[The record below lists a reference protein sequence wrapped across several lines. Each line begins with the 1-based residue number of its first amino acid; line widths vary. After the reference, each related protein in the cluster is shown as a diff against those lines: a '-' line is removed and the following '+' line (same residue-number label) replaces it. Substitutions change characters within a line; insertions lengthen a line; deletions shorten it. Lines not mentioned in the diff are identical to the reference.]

1 MNTGLAARLRHLV
14 SVPLIP
20 SLSPRTATSTWTS
33 SPNTSTG
40 TSTSITTQ
48 SAATMASSSASSST
62 AHINPSTSTTAPRA
76 TDRDTQ
82 TLRLPD
88 SRTLSYAEY
97 GSPTGYP
104 LFYLHGYPSSR
115 LEGSILHKAALKR
128 NIRVLAP
135 DRPGFG
141 RSTYDP
147 SYTIL
152 GYVED
157 VRELAKQLGIGR
169 FAVLG
174 LSGGGPYALAFARE
188 MSKEEGLSAVGVACG
203 SPYWVEGGFKDMP
216 WWSRIAYWFARYTPP
231 VGVLL
236 VEGMVVVARWVS
248 EMGWAKRAME
258 QALEKERQKEREQG
272 KRGAD
277 EEEELTIQQAREE
290 VMRMSFEG
298 LRQGGRPTVRECW
311 LFTSDWGFRLKDVE
325 YDKVILWHGSKDV
338 NAPFS
343 AAQYIVKALPHGE
356 LREYDGNHAEIVTQI
371 DDILDTLVPEQDRS
385 LL

>member
-1 MNTGLAARLRHLV
+1 MNTGLAARLRHLI

-20 SLSPRTATSTWTS
+20 SLSPRTATSTWTASTDIS
-33 SPNTSTG
+33 S
-40 TSTSITTQ
+40 STSIVTTS
-48 SAATMASSSASSST
+48 SANQAMATSSSTSST
-62 AHINPSTSTTAPRA
+62 AHLNSSTSATAPRA

-104 LFYLHGYPSSR
+104 LFYLHGFPSSR

-141 RSTYDP
+141 QSTYDP
-147 SYTIL
+147 SYTIM
-152 GYVED
+152 GFVKD

-174 LSGGGPYALAFARE
+174 LSGGGPYALAFAKE

-203 SPYWVEGGFKDMP
+203 SPYWVEGGFGDMP
-216 WWSRIAYWFARYTPP
+216 WWSRIGYWLARYTPP
-231 VGVLL
+231 LGVVL

-272 KRGAD
+272 KRG
-277 EEEELTIQQAREE
+277 EEEELTIEQAREE

-298 LRQGGRPTVRECW
+298 FRQGARPAVRECW
-311 LFTSDWGFRLKDVE
+311 LFTSDWDFRLKDVG
-325 YDKVILWHGSKDV
+325 YDKVILWHGSRDV

-371 DDILDTLVPEQDRS
+371 DDILDTLVPEQERS